1 MKEKVKK
8 MKNVFRK
15 PIEEIELLNA
25 QEAAERFMKADKSFI
40 ISETLKYNLPEFY
53 KKNHNSWSGY
63 EGFAEQDGYLI
74 MSLFNQTKKGE
85 LVKRGFHDEFKILK
99 ADESKYIYLK
109 HSKYDDPEF
118 NKTMESIKAII
129 KEYKEEKKQKL
140 QETENQNP
148 QIIYTFFNK

>member
-1 MKEKVKK
+1 MK
-8 MKNVFRK
+8 KNNIVFRK
-15 PIEEIELLNA
+15 PIEEIELLTA
-25 QEAAERFMKADKSFI
+25 EEAAERFMAADKSFI

-53 KKNHNSWSGY
+53 KKNHKRWSGY

-99 ADESKYIYLK
+99 TDESRYIYLK

-118 NKTMESIKAII
+118 NKTMEGIKGMI
-129 KEYKEEKKQKL
+129 KKYKEEKKQKL
-140 QETENQNP
+140 QEIEKQNP
-148 QIIYTFFNK
+148 QIIFTFFNK